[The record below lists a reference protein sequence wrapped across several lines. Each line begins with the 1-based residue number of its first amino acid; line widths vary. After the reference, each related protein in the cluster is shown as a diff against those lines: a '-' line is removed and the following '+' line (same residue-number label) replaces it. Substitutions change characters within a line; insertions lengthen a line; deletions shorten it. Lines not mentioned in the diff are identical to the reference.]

1 MNEHESHKS
10 DSRTVLWIVLLTLVH
25 CFTWF
30 AHYGQTPLG
39 ESPALDNRQTLL
51 LAGQMANAGLSLSLC
66 IDRMPYLTLH
76 SGILDHRLPDQA
88 QSCLRLLLWRC
99 F

>member
-10 DSRTVLWIVLLTLVH
+10 DSRTVLWIVRLTLVH
-25 CFTWF
+25 CLSWF

-66 IDRMPYLTLH
+66 IDRMPHLTQH